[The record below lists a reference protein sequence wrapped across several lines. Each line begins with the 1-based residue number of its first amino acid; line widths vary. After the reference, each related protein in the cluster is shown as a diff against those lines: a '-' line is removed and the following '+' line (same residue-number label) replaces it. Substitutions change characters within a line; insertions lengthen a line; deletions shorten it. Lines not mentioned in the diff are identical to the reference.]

1 MINYPKM
8 NAAIFDMDGTLVNS
22 LMYWNTLWESVGRDW
37 LSVEGFRPTEEIDK
51 KVRTMIFTQ
60 AMAYVNEACGI
71 NADEDKFVKYA
82 TDNLESF
89 YRNVVT
95 VKEGAREFLEYL
107 RGKGIKLCLASA
119 TDMKYVIIALDV
131 LDLRKYF
138 DAVMSCADIGVGK
151 DKPDIYLLAL
161 KSLGTAA
168 EETYIFEDSFV
179 ALETARAIGLNTVG
193 VFDEY
198 NFDHDRL
205 ARASMIYLGEETDMR
220 ELIGVL

>member
-1 MINYPKM
+1 MDHPEMK
-8 NAAIFDMDGTLVNS
+8 AAIFDMDGTLVNS

-37 LSVEGFRPTEEIDK
+37 LSVDGFRPTEEVDK

-60 AMAYVNEACGI
+60 AMAYVNVACGI
-71 NADEDKFVKYA
+71 NADEAEFVKYA
-82 TDNLESF
+82 TDNLEGF

-95 VKEGAREFLEYL
+95 VKDGAREFLEYL
-107 RGKGIKLCLASA
+107 KGKGIKLCLASA
-119 TDMKYVIIALDV
+119 TDMKYVNIALDV
-131 LDLRKYF
+131 LELRKYF
-138 DAVMSCADIGVGK
+138 DYVMSCADIGVGK

-161 KSLGTAA
+161 ESLGTDA
-168 EETYIFEDSFV
+168 EKTYIFEDSFV

-205 ARASMIYLGEETDMR
+205 ARASMIYLGKETDMR

>member
-1 MINYPKM
+1 MDHPEMK
-8 NAAIFDMDGTLVNS
+8 AAIFDMDGTLVNS

-37 LSVEGFRPTEEIDK
+37 LSVDGFRPTEEVDK

-60 AMAYVNEACGI
+60 AMAYVNVACGI
-71 NADEDKFVKYA
+71 NADEAEFVKYA
-82 TDNLESF
+82 TDNLEGF

-95 VKEGAREFLEYL
+95 VKDGAREFLEYL
-107 RGKGIKLCLASA
+107 KGKGIKLCLASA
-119 TDMKYVIIALDV
+119 TDMKYVNIALDV
-131 LDLRKYF
+131 LELRKYF
-138 DAVMSCADIGVGK
+138 DYVMSCADIGVGK

-161 KSLGTAA
+161 ESLGTDA
-168 EETYIFEDSFV
+168 EKTYIFEDSFV

-205 ARASMIYLGEETDMR
+205 RCSSMIYLGEETDMR

>member
-1 MINYPKM
+1 MDHPEMK
-8 NAAIFDMDGTLVNS
+8 AAIFDMDGTLVNS

-37 LSVEGFRPTEEIDK
+37 LSVDGFRPTEEVDK

-60 AMAYVNEACGI
+60 AMAYVNVACGI
-71 NADEDKFVKYA
+71 NADEAEFVKYA
-82 TDNLESF
+82 TDNLEGF

-95 VKEGAREFLEYL
+95 VKDGAREFLEYL
-107 RGKGIKLCLASA
+107 KGKGIKLCLASA
-119 TDMKYVIIALDV
+119 TDMKYVNIALDV
-131 LDLRKYF
+131 LELRKYF
-138 DAVMSCADIGVGK
+138 DYVMSCADIGVGK

-161 KSLGTAA
+161 ESLGTDA
-168 EETYIFEDSFV
+168 EKTYIFEDSFV
-179 ALETARAIGLNTVG
+179 AIETAKAIGLNTVG

-205 ARASMIYLGEETDMR
+205 RCSSMIYLGEETDMR

>member
-1 MINYPKM
+1 MDHPEMK
-8 NAAIFDMDGTLVNS
+8 AAIFDMDGTLVNS

-37 LSVEGFRPTEEIDK
+37 LSVDGFRPTEEVDK

-60 AMAYVNEACGI
+60 AMAYVNVACGI
-71 NADEDKFVKYA
+71 NADEAEFVKYA
-82 TDNLESF
+82 TDNLEGF

-95 VKEGAREFLEYL
+95 VKDGAREFLEYL
-107 RGKGIKLCLASA
+107 KGKGIKLCLASA
-119 TDMKYVIIALDV
+119 TDMKYVNIALDV
-131 LDLRKYF
+131 LELRKYF
-138 DAVMSCADIGVGK
+138 DYVMSCADIGVGK

-161 KSLGTAA
+161 ESLGTDA
-168 EETYIFEDSFV
+168 EKTYIFEDSFV

-205 ARASMIYLGEETDMR
+205 ARASMIYLCEETDMR

>member
-1 MINYPKM
+1 MDHPEMK
-8 NAAIFDMDGTLVNS
+8 AAIFDMDGTLVNS

-37 LSVEGFRPTEEIDK
+37 LSVDGFRPTEEVNK

-60 AMAYVNEACGI
+60 AMAYVNVACGI
-71 NADEDKFVKYA
+71 NADEAEFVKYA
-82 TDNLESF
+82 TDNLEGF

-95 VKEGAREFLEYL
+95 VKDGAREFLEYL
-107 RGKGIKLCLASA
+107 KGKGIKLCLASA
-119 TDMKYVIIALDV
+119 TDMKYVNIALDV
-131 LDLRKYF
+131 LELRKYF
-138 DAVMSCADIGVGK
+138 DYVMSCADIGVGK

-161 KSLGTAA
+161 ESLGTDA
-168 EETYIFEDSFV
+168 EKTYIFEDSFV
-179 ALETARAIGLNTVG
+179 AIETAKAIGLNTVG

-205 ARASMIYLGEETDMR
+205 RCSSMIYLGEETDMR